1 MSACFIHFQ
10 GSLSPLSLEE
20 QSELVLVE
28 LVLSVDDLHGEVTVA
43 DLRLTHAENTR
54 LLLTLFQNK
63 RETKNGRHHPD
74 SARQKPS
81 ASRPKKQDETKGKED
96 KNKTKKNRLRQ
107 DRERPQ
113 TTQQKKA
120 TRKKRLDET
129 RRGAKG
135 GEAK

>member
-96 KNKTKKNRLRQ
+96 KNKTKKKQ
-107 DRERPQ
+107 VETRPGEA
-113 TTQQKKA
+113 TNNTAKKSNTEKKA
-120 TRKKRLDET
+120 
-129 RRGAKG
+129 RRDKAG
-135 GEAK
+135 G